1 MKTVFRYDIADYLNV
16 SESDSETYE
25 VLGVGVETLDESPGA
40 KKESTV
46 YINQKT
52 TSTTIVSYDT
62 KFDYE
67 CETIADDKA
76 VMSLYKTGRN
86 HETGVEAERDYV
98 RVDLYD
104 PVAEKEGTYKA
115 RKFRVSNEVTDFKGK
130 GGEKVKVS
138 GSLNAVGDPI
148 FGEFNVKTKTFT
160 ANGAAV

>member
-1 MKTVFRYDIADYLNV
+1 
-16 SESDSETYE
+16 
-25 VLGVGVETLDESPGA
+25 
-40 KKESTV
+40 
-46 YINQKT
+46 
-52 TSTTIVSYDT
+52 
-62 KFDYE
+62 
-67 CETIADDKA
+67 
-76 VMSLYKTGRN
+76 MSLYKTGRN